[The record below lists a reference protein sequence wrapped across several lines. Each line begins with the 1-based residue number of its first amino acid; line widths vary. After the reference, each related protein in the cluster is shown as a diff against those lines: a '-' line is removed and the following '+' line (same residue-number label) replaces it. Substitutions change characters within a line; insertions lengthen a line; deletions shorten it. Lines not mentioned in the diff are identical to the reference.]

1 MSAPCDY
8 PLKKEVIES
17 APSVK
22 SGSTT
27 LSQRP
32 VVQILSMESLKG
44 MKELD
49 KEMYRRQL
57 NDEIQFLI
65 RKDLKV

>member
-1 MSAPCDY
+1 VAEFDDYLLDSLDLPKDSNTAPRASAQRYEPPLQEFEDDKLSAPCDY

-27 LSQRP
+27 LS
-32 VVQILSMESLKG
+32 
-44 MKELD
+44 
-49 KEMYRRQL
+49 
-57 NDEIQFLI
+57 
-65 RKDLKV
+65 

>member
-1 MSAPCDY
+1 
-8 PLKKEVIES
+8 
-17 APSVK
+17 
-22 SGSTT
+22 
-27 LSQRP
+27 
-32 VVQILSMESLKG
+32 MESLKG